1 MLNRGKKGNKFPFSC
16 LLLLKCWEF
25 FELMIFNLNLL
36 IVILSAQSS
45 LVSQKI
51 IQLYSSPK

>member
-51 IQLYSSPK
+51 IQL